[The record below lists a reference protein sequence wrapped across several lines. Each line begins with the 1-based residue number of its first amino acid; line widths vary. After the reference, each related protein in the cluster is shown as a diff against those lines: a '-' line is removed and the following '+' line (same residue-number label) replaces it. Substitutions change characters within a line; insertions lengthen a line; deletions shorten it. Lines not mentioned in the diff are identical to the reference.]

1 MQATVRPFFRTVAAA
16 PDRRRSP
23 RIRRRSRRSPRW
35 KSLVCALALVLSS
48 SAWDVPPV
56 SGLLP
61 WGPDLARADNWQ
73 ASIYDEGLP
82 THLVAVDK
90 QRQSFLFFEHKSP
103 LKLKYTFP
111 CTTGQVPGD
120 KQVINDLRTPEGI
133 YFVEYKIAGG
143 LDFKEYGGIAYTLN
157 YPNPVDKLRG
167 KTGYGIW
174 IHSKGY
180 GIYPRDTKGCVAIG
194 LKDIDTVGPSLRPGT
209 AVVLAEH
216 VDETAVPRP
225 DDGTAR
231 RLRLLMQ
238 EWSKAWAARSPKM
251 FEFYNPE
258 AYTKAMPES
267 FAAFRQN
274 KERLFK
280 ILKFIKIFNKEIH
293 VLQGPGYWVTWSEQL
308 YTASNLS
315 TEGVRRLY
323 WQPDEQGHF
332 RIVGM
337 EWTPRELGMEA
348 AFRNGTLVAQSSI
361 TLSDSELPVA
371 PRLDMPEDAGR
382 LPADGTLVAAD
393 PLIPQR
399 RPRPAP
405 AEINWGPIQNPAE
418 QEREAEARAKAEAE
432 EQARLEA
439 ARLAEQQRLEA
450 EARARAEA
458 EARAKAEAEEKARQ
472 EAARL
477 AEQQRLEAEA
487 RARAEAEAR
496 AKAEA
501 EEKARQEAARL
512 AEQQRL
518 EAEARARAEA
528 EARAKAEAEE
538 KARQE
543 AARLAEQQRLE
554 AEARARAE
562 AEARARAEAEA
573 ARVQLTPAVRQT
585 VTAEVRAWEDALAA
599 HNARELTALYDTRA
613 FNKVAGVPRGLPYGQ
628 TVRDL
633 RRRYA
638 APLTVVSRAPRLA
651 LVGDI
656 VESRSDQLLLSGRG
670 MEQGERVLYWQ
681 RGKDGRFRIVAE
693 AFTPG
698 DSGLSAHYL
707 EQISGEVSRTIE
719 AWRAAWEQGDLNAYM
734 AFYADDAVQAGR
746 RTARA
751 IRAQKERLWG
761 RVSPTLVQLS
771 GLRLA
776 LDEKGGLRA
785 DMLQSYADSAGHSDR
800 GTKTLLLAF
809 DGKRWQITREDWA
822 AESPLPVVF
831 DAGGGE

>member
-1 MQATVRPFFRTVAAA
+1 MQATVRPLSRTVAAA
-16 PDRRRSP
+16 PDRRRSA
-23 RIRRRSRRSPRW
+23 RARRRSRRSPRW

-56 SGLLP
+56 SDFLP
-61 WGPDLARADNWQ
+61 WGPGLARADNWQ

-133 YFVEYKIAGG
+133 YFVEYKISGG

-405 AEINWGPIQNPAE
+405 AEINWGPIQDSAA

-432 EQARLEA
+432 EQARQEAARMAEQQRLEAEARARAEAEARAKAEAEEKARLEA

-458 EARAKAEAEEKARQ
+458 EARAKAEAE
-472 EAARL
+472 
-477 AEQQRLEAEA
+477 
-487 RARAEAEAR
+487 
-496 AKAEA
+496 
-501 EEKARQEAARL
+501 
-512 AEQQRL
+512 
-518 EAEARARAEA
+518 
-528 EARAKAEAEE
+528 
-538 KARQE
+538 
-543 AARLAEQQRLE
+543 
-554 AEARARAE
+554 
-562 AEARARAEAEA
+562 A
-573 ARVQLTPAVRQT
+573 ARVRLTPAVRQT

-651 LVGDI
+651 LIGEI

-719 AWRAAWEQGDLNAYM
+719 AWRVAWEKGDLNAYM
-734 AFYADDAVQAGR
+734 AFYTDDAVQAGR

-809 DGKRWQITREDWA
+809 DGKRWQIAREDWA
-822 AESPLPVVF
+822 AESPLPEIF

>member
-23 RIRRRSRRSPRW
+23 RARRRSRRSPRW

-56 SGLLP
+56 SGILP
-61 WGPDLARADNWQ
+61 WGPGLARADNWQ

-405 AEINWGPIQNPAE
+405 AEINWGPVQAPAS

-477 AEQQRLEAEA
+477 AEQQRL
-487 RARAEAEAR
+487 
-496 AKAEA
+496 
-501 EEKARQEAARL
+501 
-512 AEQQRL
+512 
-518 EAEARARAEA
+518 
-528 EARAKAEAEE
+528 
-538 KARQE
+538 
-543 AARLAEQQRLE
+543 
-554 AEARARAE
+554 E

-651 LVGDI
+651 LVGEI

-822 AESPLPVVF
+822 AESPLPEVF

>member
-501 EEKARQEAARL
+501 E
-512 AEQQRL
+512 
-518 EAEARARAEA
+518 
-528 EARAKAEAEE
+528 
-538 KARQE
+538 
-543 AARLAEQQRLE
+543 
-554 AEARARAE
+554 
-562 AEARARAEAEA
+562 A

-822 AESPLPVVF
+822 AESPLPEVF

>member
-1 MQATVRPFFRTVAAA
+1 MQATVRPLSRTVAAA
-16 PDRRRSP
+16 PDRRRSA
-23 RIRRRSRRSPRW
+23 RARRRSRRSPRW

-56 SGLLP
+56 SDFLP
-61 WGPDLARADNWQ
+61 WGPGLARADNWQ

-133 YFVEYKIAGG
+133 YFVEYKISGG

-405 AEINWGPIQNPAE
+405 AEINWGPIQDSAA

-432 EQARLEA
+432 EQARLEAARLAEQQRLEAEARARAEAEARAKAEAEEKARLEA

-501 EEKARQEAARL
+501 E
-512 AEQQRL
+512 
-518 EAEARARAEA
+518 
-528 EARAKAEAEE
+528 
-538 KARQE
+538 
-543 AARLAEQQRLE
+543 
-554 AEARARAE
+554 
-562 AEARARAEAEA
+562 A
-573 ARVQLTPAVRQT
+573 ARVRLTPAVRQT

-613 FNKVAGVPRGLPYGQ
+613 FNKVADIPRGLPYGQ

-651 LVGDI
+651 LIGEI

-719 AWRAAWEQGDLNAYM
+719 AWRVAWEKGDLNAYM
-734 AFYADDAVQAGR
+734 AFYTDDAVQAGR

-809 DGKRWQITREDWA
+809 DGKRWQIAREDWA
-822 AESPLPVVF
+822 AESPLPEIF

>member
-1 MQATVRPFFRTVAAA
+1 MQATDRPLSPPVAVVG
-16 PDRRRSP
+16 
-23 RIRRRSRRSPRW
+23 RSRRCARVWRARRVRW
-35 KSLVCALALVLSS
+35 KSLVCALAFLLSS
-48 SAWDVPPV
+48 SAWEPP
-56 SGLLP
+56 LDARLP
-61 WGPDLARADNWQ
+61 WGPGRAQADNWQ

-103 LKLKYTFP
+103 LKLKYVFP
-111 CTTGQVPGD
+111 CTTGQVTGD
-120 KQVINDLRTPEGI
+120 KQVMNDLRTPEGV

-143 LDFKEYGGIAYTLN
+143 LDFREYGGIAYTLN
-157 YPNPVDKLRG
+157 YPNPVDRLRG

-209 AVVLAEH
+209 AVLLAEQ
-216 VDETAVPRP
+216 VNEKAVPRP

-238 EWSKAWAARSPKM
+238 EWSKAWADRSRKM
-251 FEFYNPE
+251 FDFYNPE
-258 AYTKAMPES
+258 AYSKAMPES

-274 KERLFK
+274 KERLFRN
-280 ILKFIKIFNKEIH
+280 LKFIKIFNKEIH

-323 WQPDEQGHF
+323 WQPDAKGHF

-337 EWTPRELGMEA
+337 EWTPRELGMEN

-361 TLSDSELPVA
+361 TLTDSELPVA

-382 LPADGTLVAAD
+382 LPAEGTLVAAD
-393 PLIPQR
+393 PLIPQH

-405 AEINWGPIQNPAE
+405 AEINWGPIQTPATLD
-418 QEREAEARAKAEAE
+418 RA
-432 EQARLEA
+432 
-439 ARLAEQQRLEA
+439 A

-458 EARAKAEAEEKARQ
+458 EAAQ
-472 EAARL
+472 
-477 AEQQRLEAEA
+477 
-487 RARAEAEAR
+487 
-496 AKAEA
+496 
-501 EEKARQEAARL
+501 
-512 AEQQRL
+512 
-518 EAEARARAEA
+518 
-528 EARAKAEAEE
+528 AEAEE

-562 AEARARAEAEA
+562 AEARARAEAEEKARQEA
-573 ARVQLTPAVRQT
+573 ARLAEQQRLEAEARARAEAEAARLRLSPEVRQA
-585 VTAEVRAWEDALAA
+585 VTAAVRAWEDALAA
-599 HNARELTALYDTRA
+599 QNVQNLTALYDMRA
-613 FNKVAGVPRGLPYGQ
+613 FNKVAGIPRGLPYGQ
-628 TVRDL
+628 TLRDL

-638 APLTVVSRAPRLA
+638 VPLTLVSRAPRLA
-651 LVGDI
+651 LVGDT
-656 VESRSDQLLLSGRG
+656 VESRTDQLLLGGRG
-670 MEQGERVLYWQ
+670 MEQGERVLYWR
-681 RGKDGRFRIVAE
+681 RGKDGRFRVVAE

-698 DSGLSAHYL
+698 DKGLSAHYL
-707 EQISGEVSRTIE
+707 EQVSGDVSRMIE
-719 AWRAAWEQGDLNAYM
+719 SWRVAWEQGDLNAYM
-734 AFYADDAVQAGR
+734 QFYTDDAVQAGR

-751 IRAQKERLWG
+751 IRAQKERLWA
-761 RVSPTLVQLS
+761 RVSPVLVQLS

-776 LDEKGGLRA
+776 LDGKGGLWA
-785 DMLQSYADSAGHSDR
+785 DMLQSYADSAGRGDR
-800 GTKTLLLAF
+800 GAKTLLLRF
-809 DGKRWQITREDWA
+809 NGGRWQIAREDWA
-822 AESPLPVVF
+822 AEPPLREVF
-831 DAGGGE
+831 DEGSGE

>member
-16 PDRRRSP
+16 PDRRRSA
-23 RIRRRSRRSPRW
+23 RARRRSRRSPRW

-56 SGLLP
+56 SGILP
-61 WGPDLARADNWQ
+61 WGPGLARADNWQ

-432 EQARLEA
+432 E
-439 ARLAEQQRLEA
+439 
-450 EARARAEA
+450 
-458 EARAKAEAEEKARQ
+458 KARQ

-562 AEARARAEAEA
+562 AEARAKAEAEA

-822 AESPLPVVF
+822 AESPLPEVF

>member
-61 WGPDLARADNWQ
+61 WGPGLARADNWQ

-501 EEKARQEAARL
+501 E
-512 AEQQRL
+512 
-518 EAEARARAEA
+518 
-528 EARAKAEAEE
+528 
-538 KARQE
+538 
-543 AARLAEQQRLE
+543 
-554 AEARARAE
+554 
-562 AEARARAEAEA
+562 A

-822 AESPLPVVF
+822 AESPLPEVF

>member
-1 MQATVRPFFRTVAAA
+1 MQATVRPLSRTVAAA
-16 PDRRRSP
+16 PDRRRSA
-23 RIRRRSRRSPRW
+23 RARRRSRRSPRW

-56 SGLLP
+56 SDFLP
-61 WGPDLARADNWQ
+61 WGPGLARADNWQ

-133 YFVEYKIAGG
+133 YFVEYKISGG

-405 AEINWGPIQNPAE
+405 AEINWGPIQDSAA

-432 EQARLEA
+432 EQARLEAARLAEQQRLEAEARARAEAEARAKAEAEEKARLEA

-501 EEKARQEAARL
+501 E
-512 AEQQRL
+512 
-518 EAEARARAEA
+518 
-528 EARAKAEAEE
+528 
-538 KARQE
+538 
-543 AARLAEQQRLE
+543 
-554 AEARARAE
+554 
-562 AEARARAEAEA
+562 A
-573 ARVQLTPAVRQT
+573 ARVRLTPAVRQT

-651 LVGDI
+651 LIGEI

-719 AWRAAWEQGDLNAYM
+719 AWRVAWEKGDLNAYM
-734 AFYADDAVQAGR
+734 AFYTDDAVQAGR

-809 DGKRWQITREDWA
+809 DGKRWQIAREDWA
-822 AESPLPVVF
+822 AESPLPEIF

>member
-16 PDRRRSP
+16 PDRRRSA
-23 RIRRRSRRSPRW
+23 RARRRSRRSPRW

-56 SGLLP
+56 SGILP
-61 WGPDLARADNWQ
+61 WGPGLARADNWQ

-418 QEREAEARAKAEAE
+418 QEREAE

-528 EARAKAEAEE
+528 EARAK
-538 KARQE
+538 
-543 AARLAEQQRLE
+543 
-554 AEARARAE
+554 
-562 AEARARAEAEA
+562 AEAEA

-822 AESPLPVVF
+822 AESPLPEVF

>member
-16 PDRRRSP
+16 PDRRRSA
-23 RIRRRSRRSPRW
+23 RARRRSRRSPRW

-56 SGLLP
+56 SGILP
-61 WGPDLARADNWQ
+61 WGPGLARADNWQ

-496 AKAEA
+496 A
-501 EEKARQEAARL
+501 
-512 AEQQRL
+512 
-518 EAEARARAEA
+518 
-528 EARAKAEAEE
+528 
-538 KARQE
+538 
-543 AARLAEQQRLE
+543 
-554 AEARARAE
+554 
-562 AEARARAEAEA
+562 RAEAEA

-822 AESPLPVVF
+822 AESPLPEVF

>member
-16 PDRRRSP
+16 PDRRRSA
-23 RIRRRSRRSPRW
+23 RARRRSRRSPRW

-56 SGLLP
+56 SGILP
-61 WGPDLARADNWQ
+61 WGPGLARADNWQ

-382 LPADGTLVAAD
+382 LPADSTLVAAD

-405 AEINWGPIQNPAE
+405 AEINWGPIQTPAE

-501 EEKARQEAARL
+501 E
-512 AEQQRL
+512 
-518 EAEARARAEA
+518 
-528 EARAKAEAEE
+528 
-538 KARQE
+538 
-543 AARLAEQQRLE
+543 
-554 AEARARAE
+554 
-562 AEARARAEAEA
+562 A

-651 LVGDI
+651 LVGEI

-822 AESPLPVVF
+822 AESPLPEVF

>member
-16 PDRRRSP
+16 PDRRRSA
-23 RIRRRSRRSPRW
+23 RARRRSRGSPRW

-56 SGLLP
+56 SGILP
-61 WGPDLARADNWQ
+61 WGPGLARADNWQ

-418 QEREAEARAKAEAE
+418 QEREAE

-496 AKAEA
+496 AK
-501 EEKARQEAARL
+501 
-512 AEQQRL
+512 
-518 EAEARARAEA
+518 
-528 EARAKAEAEE
+528 
-538 KARQE
+538 
-543 AARLAEQQRLE
+543 
-554 AEARARAE
+554 
-562 AEARARAEAEA
+562 AEAEA

-822 AESPLPVVF
+822 AESPLPEVF

>member
-16 PDRRRSP
+16 PDRRRSA
-23 RIRRRSRRSPRW
+23 RARRRSRRSPRW

-56 SGLLP
+56 SGILP
-61 WGPDLARADNWQ
+61 WGPGLARADNWQ

-501 EEKARQEAARL
+501 EERARQEAARL

-528 EARAKAEAEE
+528 EARAK
-538 KARQE
+538 
-543 AARLAEQQRLE
+543 
-554 AEARARAE
+554 
-562 AEARARAEAEA
+562 AEAEA

-822 AESPLPVVF
+822 AESPLPEVF

>member
-16 PDRRRSP
+16 PDRRRSA
-23 RIRRRSRRSPRW
+23 RARRRSRRSPRW

-56 SGLLP
+56 SGILP
-61 WGPDLARADNWQ
+61 WGPGLARADNWQ

-501 EEKARQEAARL
+501 E
-512 AEQQRL
+512 
-518 EAEARARAEA
+518 
-528 EARAKAEAEE
+528 
-538 KARQE
+538 
-543 AARLAEQQRLE
+543 
-554 AEARARAE
+554 
-562 AEARARAEAEA
+562 A

-822 AESPLPVVF
+822 AESPLPEVF

>member
-458 EARAKAEAEEKARQ
+458 EARAKAEAEERARQ

-501 EEKARQEAARL
+501 EERARQEAARL

-528 EARAKAEAEE
+528 EARAK
-538 KARQE
+538 
-543 AARLAEQQRLE
+543 
-554 AEARARAE
+554 
-562 AEARARAEAEA
+562 AEAEA

-651 LVGDI
+651 LVGEI

-822 AESPLPVVF
+822 AESPLPEVF

>member
-1 MQATVRPFFRTVAAA
+1 MQATVRPLSRTVAAA
-16 PDRRRSP
+16 PDRRRSA
-23 RIRRRSRRSPRW
+23 RARRRSRRSPRW

-56 SGLLP
+56 SDFLP
-61 WGPDLARADNWQ
+61 WGPGLARADNWQ

-120 KQVINDLRTPEGI
+120 KQVVNDLRTPEGI
-133 YFVEYKIAGG
+133 YFVEYKISGG

-216 VDETAVPRP
+216 VDETAVPQP

-405 AEINWGPIQNPAE
+405 AEINWGPIQDSAA

-432 EQARLEA
+432 EQARLEAARLAEQQRLEAEARARAEAEARAKAEAEEKARLEA

-487 RARAEAEAR
+487 RARAEAEA
-496 AKAEA
+496 
-501 EEKARQEAARL
+501 
-512 AEQQRL
+512 
-518 EAEARARAEA
+518 
-528 EARAKAEAEE
+528 
-538 KARQE
+538 
-543 AARLAEQQRLE
+543 
-554 AEARARAE
+554 
-562 AEARARAEAEA
+562 
-573 ARVQLTPAVRQT
+573 ARVRLTPAVRQT

-651 LVGDI
+651 LIGEI

-693 AFTPG
+693 AFTSG

-719 AWRAAWEQGDLNAYM
+719 AWRVAWEKGDLNAYM
-734 AFYADDAVQAGR
+734 AFYTDDAVQAGR

-809 DGKRWQITREDWA
+809 DGKRWQIAREDWA
-822 AESPLPVVF
+822 AESPLPEIF

>member
-1 MQATVRPFFRTVAAA
+1 M
-16 PDRRRSP
+16 
-23 RIRRRSRRSPRW
+23 
-35 KSLVCALALVLSS
+35 
-48 SAWDVPPV
+48 
-56 SGLLP
+56 
-61 WGPDLARADNWQ
+61 
-73 ASIYDEGLP
+73 
-82 THLVAVDK
+82 
-90 QRQSFLFFEHKSP
+90 
-103 LKLKYTFP
+103 
-111 CTTGQVPGD
+111 
-120 KQVINDLRTPEGI
+120 
-133 YFVEYKIAGG
+133 
-143 LDFKEYGGIAYTLN
+143 
-157 YPNPVDKLRG
+157 
-167 KTGYGIW
+167 
-174 IHSKGY
+174 
-180 GIYPRDTKGCVAIG
+180 
-194 LKDIDTVGPSLRPGT
+194 
-209 AVVLAEH
+209 
-216 VDETAVPRP
+216 
-225 DDGTAR
+225 
-231 RLRLLMQ
+231 
-238 EWSKAWAARSPKM
+238 
-251 FEFYNPE
+251 
-258 AYTKAMPES
+258 
-267 FAAFRQN
+267 
-274 KERLFK
+274 
-280 ILKFIKIFNKEIH
+280 
-293 VLQGPGYWVTWSEQL
+293 LQGPGYWVTWSEQL

-458 EARAKAEAEEKARQ
+458 EARAKAEAEERARQ

-562 AEARARAEAEA
+562 AEARAKAEAEA

-822 AESPLPVVF
+822 AESPLPEVF

>member
-23 RIRRRSRRSPRW
+23 RTRRRSRRSPRW

-61 WGPDLARADNWQ
+61 WGPGLARADNWQ

-501 EEKARQEAARL
+501 E
-512 AEQQRL
+512 
-518 EAEARARAEA
+518 
-528 EARAKAEAEE
+528 
-538 KARQE
+538 
-543 AARLAEQQRLE
+543 
-554 AEARARAE
+554 
-562 AEARARAEAEA
+562 A

-822 AESPLPVVF
+822 AESPLPEVF

>member
-1 MQATVRPFFRTVAAA
+1 MQATDRPLSPPVAVAG
-16 PDRRRSP
+16 
-23 RIRRRSRRSPRW
+23 RSRHCAPVLRARRARW
-35 KSLVCALALVLSS
+35 KSLVCALAFLLSS
-48 SAWDVPPV
+48 SAWEPP
-56 SGLLP
+56 LDARLP
-61 WGPDLARADNWQ
+61 WGPGRARADNWQ

-103 LKLKYTFP
+103 LKLKYVFP
-111 CTTGQVPGD
+111 CTTGQVTGD
-120 KQVINDLRTPEGI
+120 KQVMNDLRTPEGV

-143 LDFKEYGGIAYTLN
+143 LDFREYGGIAYTLN

-209 AVVLAEH
+209 AVLLAEQ
-216 VDETAVPRP
+216 VNEKAVPRP

-238 EWSKAWAARSPKM
+238 EWSKAWADRSRKM
-251 FEFYNPE
+251 FDFYNPE
-258 AYTKAMPES
+258 AYSKAMPES

-274 KERLFK
+274 KERLFRN
-280 ILKFIKIFNKEIH
+280 LKFIKIFNKEIH

-323 WQPDEQGHF
+323 WQPDAKGHF

-337 EWTPRELGMEA
+337 EWTPRELGMEN

-361 TLSDSELPVA
+361 TLTDSELPVA

-382 LPADGTLVAAD
+382 LPAEGTLVAAD
-393 PLIPQR
+393 PLIPQH

-405 AEINWGPIQNPAE
+405 AEINWGPIQTPAT
-418 QEREAEARAKAEAE
+418 QDRA
-432 EQARLEA
+432 
-439 ARLAEQQRLEA
+439 A

-458 EARAKAEAEEKARQ
+458 EAAQ
-472 EAARL
+472 
-477 AEQQRLEAEA
+477 
-487 RARAEAEAR
+487 
-496 AKAEA
+496 
-501 EEKARQEAARL
+501 
-512 AEQQRL
+512 
-518 EAEARARAEA
+518 
-528 EARAKAEAEE
+528 AEAEE

-562 AEARARAEAEA
+562 AEARARAEAEEKARQEA
-573 ARVQLTPAVRQT
+573 ARLAEQQRLEAEARARAEAEAARLRLSPEVRQA
-585 VTAEVRAWEDALAA
+585 VTAAVRAWEDALAA
-599 HNARELTALYDTRA
+599 QNVQNLTALYDMRA
-613 FNKVAGVPRGLPYGQ
+613 FNKVAGIPRGLSYGQ
-628 TVRDL
+628 TLRDL

-638 APLTVVSRAPRLA
+638 VPLTLVSRAPRLA
-651 LVGDI
+651 LVGDT
-656 VESRSDQLLLSGRG
+656 VESRSDQLLLGGRG
-670 MEQGERVLYWQ
+670 MEQGERILYWR
-681 RGKDGRFRIVAE
+681 RGKDGRFRVVAE

-698 DSGLSAHYL
+698 DKGLSAHYL
-707 EQISGEVSRTIE
+707 EQVSGDVSRMIE
-719 AWRAAWEQGDLNAYM
+719 SWRVAWEQGDLNAYM
-734 AFYADDAVQAGR
+734 QFYTDDAVQAGR

-751 IRAQKERLWG
+751 IRAQKERLWA
-761 RVSPTLVQLS
+761 RVSPVLVQLS

-776 LDEKGGLRA
+776 LDGKGGLWA
-785 DMLQSYADSAGHSDR
+785 DMLQSYADSAGRGDR
-800 GTKTLLLAF
+800 GAKTLLLRF
-809 DGKRWQITREDWA
+809 NGGRWQIAREDWA
-822 AESPLPVVF
+822 AEPPLREVF
-831 DAGGGE
+831 DEGSGE

>member
-1 MQATVRPFFRTVAAA
+1 MQATDRPIFQIAASGSGLRRSVRA
-16 PDRRRSP
+16 RRRGS
-23 RIRRRSRRSPRW
+23 RSSRW
-35 KSLVCALALVLSS
+35 KSLACALAVVLSA
-48 SAWDVPPV
+48 SAWEAP
-56 SGLLP
+56 LP
-61 WGPDLARADNWQ
+61 DGRVVWGPRCAWADNWK

-82 THLVAVDK
+82 AHLVAVDK
-90 QRQSFLFFEHKSP
+90 GRQSFLFFEHKSP

-143 LDFKEYGGIAYTLN
+143 LDFREYGGIAYTLN
-157 YPNPVDKLRG
+157 YPNPVDRLRG

-180 GIYPRDTKGCVAIG
+180 GIFPRDTKGCVAIG

-216 VDETAVPRP
+216 VDESAVPSP

-231 RLRLLMQ
+231 SLRLLMQ
-238 EWSKAWAARSPKM
+238 EWSKAWAARSPRM

-258 AYTKAMPES
+258 AYSRAMPES

-323 WQPDEQGHF
+323 WQPDERGHF

-361 TLSDSELPVA
+361 TFSDSEMPVA

-382 LPADGTLVAAD
+382 LSSEGTLVAAD
-393 PLIPQR
+393 PLIPQW

-405 AEINWGPIQNPAE
+405 AEINWGPIRTPEGSE
-418 QEREAEARAKAEAE
+418 QD
-432 EQARLEA
+432 
-439 ARLAEQQRLEA
+439 A

-458 EARAKAEAEEKARQ
+458 EEQARQ

-487 RARAEAEAR
+487 RARAEAEA
-496 AKAEA
+496 
-501 EEKARQEAARL
+501 
-512 AEQQRL
+512 
-518 EAEARARAEA
+518 
-528 EARAKAEAEE
+528 
-538 KARQE
+538 
-543 AARLAEQQRLE
+543 
-554 AEARARAE
+554 
-562 AEARARAEAEA
+562 
-573 ARVQLTPAVRQT
+573 ARVRLTPEVRQT
-585 VTAEVRAWEDALAA
+585 VAAEVRAWEDALAA
-599 HNARELTALYDTRA
+599 HNARELTTLYDARA
-613 FNKVAGVPRGLPYGQ
+613 FNKAPGVPRGLPYGQ
-628 TVRDL
+628 TL
-633 RRRYA
+633 RELKRRHA
-638 APLTVVSRAPRLA
+638 APLTVVSRAPRLS
-651 LVGDI
+651 LVGEI
-656 VESRSDQLLLSGRG
+656 VESRSDQLLLSERG
-670 MEQGERVLYWQ
+670 MEQGERILYWQ

-693 AFTPG
+693 NFEAG
-698 DSGLSAHYL
+698 DRGLSAYYL
-707 EQISGEVSRTIE
+707 ERVSGEVSRVIE
-719 AWRAAWEQGDLNAYM
+719 AWRAAWERGDLDAYM
-734 AFYADDAVQAGR
+734 RFYADDAVQAGR

-776 LDEKGGLRA
+776 LDDKGGLRA

-800 GTKTLLLAF
+800 GTKTLLLSF
-809 DGKRWQITREDWA
+809 NGKQWQITREDWVVEA
-822 AESPLPVVF
+822 PLPAMF
-831 DAGGGE
+831 DAEGEE

>member
-1 MQATVRPFFRTVAAA
+1 MDAR
-16 PDRRRSP
+16 
-23 RIRRRSRRSPRW
+23 
-35 KSLVCALALVLSS
+35 
-48 SAWDVPPV
+48 
-56 SGLLP
+56 LP
-61 WGPDLARADNWQ
+61 WGPGRAQADNWQ

-103 LKLKYTFP
+103 LKLKYVFP
-111 CTTGQVPGD
+111 CTTGQVTGD
-120 KQVINDLRTPEGI
+120 KQVMNDLRTPEGV

-143 LDFKEYGGIAYTLN
+143 LDFREYGGIAYTLN

-209 AVVLAEH
+209 AVLLAEQ
-216 VDETAVPRP
+216 VNEKAVPRP

-238 EWSKAWAARSPKM
+238 EWSKAWADRSRKM
-251 FEFYNPE
+251 FDFYNPE
-258 AYTKAMPES
+258 AYSKAMPES

-274 KERLFK
+274 KERLFRN
-280 ILKFIKIFNKEIH
+280 LKFIKIFNKEIH

-323 WQPDEQGHF
+323 WQPDAKGHF

-337 EWTPRELGMEA
+337 EWTPRELGMEN

-361 TLSDSELPVA
+361 TLTDSELPVA

-382 LPADGTLVAAD
+382 LPAEGTLVAAD
-393 PLIPQR
+393 PLIPQH

-405 AEINWGPIQNPAE
+405 AEINWGPIQTPAT
-418 QEREAEARAKAEAE
+418 QDRA
-432 EQARLEA
+432 
-439 ARLAEQQRLEA
+439 A

-458 EARAKAEAEEKARQ
+458 EAAQAEAEEKARQ

-487 RARAEAEAR
+487 RARAEAEA
-496 AKAEA
+496 
-501 EEKARQEAARL
+501 ARL
-512 AEQQRL
+512 RL
-518 EAEARARAEA
+518 SPE
-528 EARAKAEAEE
+528 
-538 KARQE
+538 
-543 AARLAEQQRLE
+543 
-554 AEARARAE
+554 
-562 AEARARAEAEA
+562 
-573 ARVQLTPAVRQT
+573 VRQA
-585 VTAEVRAWEDALAA
+585 VTAAVRAWEDALAA
-599 HNARELTALYDTRA
+599 QNVQNLTALYDMRA
-613 FNKVAGVPRGLPYGQ
+613 FNKVAGIPRGLPYGQ
-628 TVRDL
+628 TLRDL

-638 APLTVVSRAPRLA
+638 VPLTLVSRAPRLA
-651 LVGDI
+651 LAGDT
-656 VESRSDQLLLSGRG
+656 VESRSDQLLLGGRG
-670 MEQGERVLYWQ
+670 MEQGERVLYWR
-681 RGKDGRFRIVAE
+681 RGKDGRFRVVAE

-698 DSGLSAHYL
+698 DKGLSAHYL
-707 EQISGEVSRTIE
+707 EQVSGDVSRMIE
-719 AWRAAWEQGDLNAYM
+719 SWRVAWEQGDLNTYM
-734 AFYADDAVQAGR
+734 QFYTDDAVQAGR

-751 IRAQKERLWG
+751 IRAQKERLWA
-761 RVSPTLVQLS
+761 RVSPVLVQLS

-776 LDEKGGLRA
+776 LDGKGGLWA
-785 DMLQSYADSAGHSDR
+785 DMLQSYADSAGRGDR
-800 GTKTLLLAF
+800 GAKTLLLRF
-809 DGKRWQITREDWA
+809 NGGRWQIAREDWA
-822 AESPLPVVF
+822 AEPPLREVF
-831 DAGGGE
+831 DEGSGE

>member
-23 RIRRRSRRSPRW
+23 RARRRSRRSPRW

-61 WGPDLARADNWQ
+61 WGPGLARADNWQ

-528 EARAKAEAEE
+528 EARAKAEAE
-538 KARQE
+538 
-543 AARLAEQQRLE
+543 
-554 AEARARAE
+554 
-562 AEARARAEAEA
+562 A

-822 AESPLPVVF
+822 AESPLPEVF

>member
-23 RIRRRSRRSPRW
+23 RARRRSRRSPRW

-56 SGLLP
+56 SGILP
-61 WGPDLARADNWQ
+61 WGPGLARADNWQ

-405 AEINWGPIQNPAE
+405 AEINWGPVQDPAA

-458 EARAKAEAEEKARQ
+458 EARAK
-472 EAARL
+472 
-477 AEQQRLEAEA
+477 
-487 RARAEAEAR
+487 
-496 AKAEA
+496 
-501 EEKARQEAARL
+501 
-512 AEQQRL
+512 
-518 EAEARARAEA
+518 
-528 EARAKAEAEE
+528 
-538 KARQE
+538 
-543 AARLAEQQRLE
+543 
-554 AEARARAE
+554 
-562 AEARARAEAEA
+562 AEAEA

-651 LVGDI
+651 LVGEI

-734 AFYADDAVQAGR
+734 AFYADNAVQAGR

-822 AESPLPVVF
+822 AESPLPEVF

>member
-16 PDRRRSP
+16 PDRRRSA
-23 RIRRRSRRSPRW
+23 RARLRSRRSPRW
-35 KSLVCALALVLSS
+35 KSLVCALAFVLSS
-48 SAWDVPPV
+48 SVGDVPPV
-56 SGLLP
+56 SGVLP
-61 WGPDLARADNWQ
+61 WGPGLARADNWQ

-82 THLVAVDK
+82 RHLVAVDK

-120 KQVINDLRTPEGI
+120 KQVINDLRTPEGV

-216 VDETAVPRP
+216 VDETTVPRP

-238 EWSKAWAARSPKM
+238 EWSRAWAARSSKM

-361 TLSDSELPVA
+361 SLSDSELPVA

-405 AEINWGPIQNPAE
+405 AEINWGPIQEPAA

-432 EQARLEA
+432 EKARL
-439 ARLAEQQRLEA
+439 
-450 EARARAEA
+450 
-458 EARAKAEAEEKARQ
+458 
-472 EAARL
+472 
-477 AEQQRLEAEA
+477 
-487 RARAEAEAR
+487 
-496 AKAEA
+496 
-501 EEKARQEAARL
+501 
-512 AEQQRL
+512 
-518 EAEARARAEA
+518 
-528 EARAKAEAEE
+528 
-538 KARQE
+538 E

-573 ARVQLTPAVRQT
+573 ARAQLTPAVRQN
-585 VTAEVRAWEDALAA
+585 VTAAVRAWEDALAA
-599 HNARELTALYDTRA
+599 HNTRDLTALYDTRA
-613 FNKVAGVPRGLPYGQ
+613 FNKVPGVPRGLPYGQ

-638 APLTVVSRAPRLA
+638 APLTVVSRAPRLTLA
-651 LVGDI
+651 GDI

-681 RGKDGRFRIVAE
+681 RDKDGRFRIVAE
-693 AFTPG
+693 VFTPG

-707 EQISGEVSRTIE
+707 ERISGDVSRMIE
-719 AWRAAWEQGDLNAYM
+719 AWRAAWEQGDLDAYM
-734 AFYADDAVQAGR
+734 AFYSDNAVQAGR

-809 DGKRWQITREDWA
+809 DGKRWQIVREDWA
-822 AESPLPVVF
+822 AESPLPEIF
-831 DAGGGE
+831 DVGSGE

>member
-1 MQATVRPFFRTVAAA
+1 MQATVRPLSRTVAAA
-16 PDRRRSP
+16 PDRRRSA
-23 RIRRRSRRSPRW
+23 RARRRSRRSPRW

-56 SGLLP
+56 SDFLP
-61 WGPDLARADNWQ
+61 WGPGLARADNWQ

-133 YFVEYKIAGG
+133 YFVEYKISGG

-280 ILKFIKIFNKEIH
+280 FLKFIKIFNKEIH

-405 AEINWGPIQNPAE
+405 AEINWGPIQDSAA

-432 EQARLEA
+432 EKARLEA

-458 EARAKAEAEEKARQ
+458 EARAKAEAE
-472 EAARL
+472 
-477 AEQQRLEAEA
+477 
-487 RARAEAEAR
+487 
-496 AKAEA
+496 
-501 EEKARQEAARL
+501 
-512 AEQQRL
+512 
-518 EAEARARAEA
+518 
-528 EARAKAEAEE
+528 
-538 KARQE
+538 
-543 AARLAEQQRLE
+543 
-554 AEARARAE
+554 
-562 AEARARAEAEA
+562 A
-573 ARVQLTPAVRQT
+573 ARVRLTPAVRQT

-651 LVGDI
+651 LIGEI

-693 AFTPG
+693 AFTSG

-719 AWRAAWEQGDLNAYM
+719 AWRVAWEKGDLNAYM
-734 AFYADDAVQAGR
+734 AFYTDDAVQAGR

-809 DGKRWQITREDWA
+809 DGKRWQIAREDWA
-822 AESPLPVVF
+822 AESPLPEIF

>member
-16 PDRRRSP
+16 PDRRRSA
-23 RIRRRSRRSPRW
+23 RARRRSRGSPRW

-56 SGLLP
+56 SGILP
-61 WGPDLARADNWQ
+61 WGPGLARADNWQ

-450 EARARAEA
+450 EARARA
-458 EARAKAEAEEKARQ
+458 
-472 EAARL
+472 
-477 AEQQRLEAEA
+477 
-487 RARAEAEAR
+487 
-496 AKAEA
+496 
-501 EEKARQEAARL
+501 
-512 AEQQRL
+512 
-518 EAEARARAEA
+518 
-528 EARAKAEAEE
+528 
-538 KARQE
+538 
-543 AARLAEQQRLE
+543 
-554 AEARARAE
+554 
-562 AEARARAEAEA
+562 
-573 ARVQLTPAVRQT
+573 
-585 VTAEVRAWEDALAA
+585 D
-599 HNARELTALYDTRA
+599 
-613 FNKVAGVPRGLPYGQ
+613 RGGWWLHFD
-628 TVRDL
+628 R
-633 RRRYA
+633 
-638 APLTVVSRAPRLA
+638 
-651 LVGDI
+651 
-656 VESRSDQLLLSGRG
+656 
-670 MEQGERVLYWQ
+670 
-681 RGKDGRFRIVAE
+681 
-693 AFTPG
+693 
-698 DSGLSAHYL
+698 LSAFS
-707 EQISGEVSRTIE
+707 E
-719 AWRAAWEQGDLNAYM
+719 
-734 AFYADDAVQAGR
+734 YADDRCNDISGFGAC
-746 RTARA
+746 
-751 IRAQKERLWG
+751 
-761 RVSPTLVQLS
+761 SDLV
-771 GLRLA
+771 
-776 LDEKGGLRA
+776 
-785 DMLQSYADSAGHSDR
+785 
-800 GTKTLLLAF
+800 
-809 DGKRWQITREDWA
+809 
-822 AESPLPVVF
+822 
-831 DAGGGE
+831 

>member
-1 MQATVRPFFRTVAAA
+1 MQATDRPLSPPVAVAG
-16 PDRRRSP
+16 
-23 RIRRRSRRSPRW
+23 RSRRCARVWRARRVRW
-35 KSLVCALALVLSS
+35 KSLVCALAFLLSS
-48 SAWDVPPV
+48 SAWEPP
-56 SGLLP
+56 LDARLP
-61 WGPDLARADNWQ
+61 WGPGRAQADNWQ

-103 LKLKYTFP
+103 LKLKYVFP
-111 CTTGQVPGD
+111 CTTGQVTGD
-120 KQVINDLRTPEGI
+120 KQVMNDLRTPEGV

-143 LDFKEYGGIAYTLN
+143 LDFREYGGIAYTLN

-209 AVVLAEH
+209 AVLLAEQ
-216 VDETAVPRP
+216 VNEKAVPRP

-238 EWSKAWAARSPKM
+238 EWSKAWADRSRKM
-251 FEFYNPE
+251 FDFYNPE
-258 AYTKAMPES
+258 AYSKAMPES

-274 KERLFK
+274 KERLFRN
-280 ILKFIKIFNKEIH
+280 LKFIKIFNKEIH

-323 WQPDEQGHF
+323 WQPDAKGHF

-337 EWTPRELGMEA
+337 EWTPRELGMEN

-361 TLSDSELPVA
+361 TLTDSELPVA

-382 LPADGTLVAAD
+382 LPAEGTLVAAD
-393 PLIPQR
+393 PLIPQH

-405 AEINWGPIQNPAE
+405 AEINWGPIQTPAT
-418 QEREAEARAKAEAE
+418 QDRAAEARARAEAEAAQAEAE
-432 EQARLEA
+432 EKARQEA

-450 EARARAEA
+450 EARAR
-458 EARAKAEAEEKARQ
+458 AEAEEKARQ

-487 RARAEAEAR
+487 RARAEAEA
-496 AKAEA
+496 
-501 EEKARQEAARL
+501 ARL
-512 AEQQRL
+512 RL
-518 EAEARARAEA
+518 SPE
-528 EARAKAEAEE
+528 
-538 KARQE
+538 
-543 AARLAEQQRLE
+543 
-554 AEARARAE
+554 
-562 AEARARAEAEA
+562 
-573 ARVQLTPAVRQT
+573 VRQA
-585 VTAEVRAWEDALAA
+585 VTAAVRAWEDALAA
-599 HNARELTALYDTRA
+599 QNVQNLTALYDMRA
-613 FNKVAGVPRGLPYGQ
+613 FNKVAGIPRGLPYGQ
-628 TVRDL
+628 TLRDL

-638 APLTVVSRAPRLA
+638 VPLTLVSRAPRLA
-651 LVGDI
+651 LVGDT
-656 VESRSDQLLLSGRG
+656 VESRTDQLLLGGRG
-670 MEQGERVLYWQ
+670 MEQGERVLYWR
-681 RGKDGRFRIVAE
+681 RGKDGRFRVVAE

-698 DSGLSAHYL
+698 DKGLSAHYL
-707 EQISGEVSRTIE
+707 EQVSGDVSRMIE
-719 AWRAAWEQGDLNAYM
+719 SWRVAWEQGDLNAYM
-734 AFYADDAVQAGR
+734 QFYTDDAVQAGR

-751 IRAQKERLWG
+751 IRAQKERLWA
-761 RVSPTLVQLS
+761 RVSPVLVQLS

-776 LDEKGGLRA
+776 LDGKGGLWA
-785 DMLQSYADSAGHSDR
+785 DMLQSYADSAGRGDR
-800 GTKTLLLAF
+800 GAKTLLLRF
-809 DGKRWQITREDWA
+809 NGGRWQIAREDWA
-822 AESPLPVVF
+822 AEPPLREVF
-831 DAGGGE
+831 DEGSGE

>member
-382 LPADGTLVAAD
+382 LPADDTLVAAD

-418 QEREAEARAKAEAE
+418 QEREAEEQARLEAARLAEQQHLEAEARARAEAEARAKSEAEEKARQEAARLAEQQRLEAEARARAEAAGRAKAEAE
-432 EQARLEA
+432 ERARLEA

-458 EARAKAEAEEKARQ
+458 EARAK
-472 EAARL
+472 
-477 AEQQRLEAEA
+477 
-487 RARAEAEAR
+487 
-496 AKAEA
+496 
-501 EEKARQEAARL
+501 
-512 AEQQRL
+512 
-518 EAEARARAEA
+518 
-528 EARAKAEAEE
+528 
-538 KARQE
+538 
-543 AARLAEQQRLE
+543 
-554 AEARARAE
+554 
-562 AEARARAEAEA
+562 AEAEA

-822 AESPLPVVF
+822 AESPLPEVF

>member
-23 RIRRRSRRSPRW
+23 RARRRSRRSPRW

-56 SGLLP
+56 SGILP
-61 WGPDLARADNWQ
+61 WGPGLARADNWQ

-496 AKAEA
+496 A
-501 EEKARQEAARL
+501 
-512 AEQQRL
+512 
-518 EAEARARAEA
+518 
-528 EARAKAEAEE
+528 
-538 KARQE
+538 
-543 AARLAEQQRLE
+543 
-554 AEARARAE
+554 
-562 AEARARAEAEA
+562 RAEAEA

-822 AESPLPVVF
+822 AESPLPEVF

>member
-61 WGPDLARADNWQ
+61 WGPGLARADNWQ

-432 EQARLEA
+432 ER
-439 ARLAEQQRLEA
+439 
-450 EARARAEA
+450 
-458 EARAKAEAEEKARQ
+458 ARQ

-501 EEKARQEAARL
+501 EER
-512 AEQQRL
+512 
-518 EAEARARAEA
+518 
-528 EARAKAEAEE
+528 
-538 KARQE
+538 ARQE

-651 LVGDI
+651 LVGEI

-822 AESPLPVVF
+822 AESPLPEVF

>member
-16 PDRRRSP
+16 PDRRRSA
-23 RIRRRSRRSPRW
+23 RARRRSRRSPRW

-405 AEINWGPIQNPAE
+405 AE
-418 QEREAEARAKAEAE
+418 RCAK
-432 EQARLEA
+432 
-439 ARLAEQQRLEA
+439 
-450 EARARAEA
+450 
-458 EARAKAEAEEKARQ
+458 
-472 EAARL
+472 
-477 AEQQRLEAEA
+477 
-487 RARAEAEAR
+487 
-496 AKAEA
+496 
-501 EEKARQEAARL
+501 
-512 AEQQRL
+512 
-518 EAEARARAEA
+518 
-528 EARAKAEAEE
+528 
-538 KARQE
+538 
-543 AARLAEQQRLE
+543 
-554 AEARARAE
+554 
-562 AEARARAEAEA
+562 
-573 ARVQLTPAVRQT
+573 
-585 VTAEVRAWEDALAA
+585 
-599 HNARELTALYDTRA
+599 
-613 FNKVAGVPRGLPYGQ
+613 
-628 TVRDL
+628 
-633 RRRYA
+633 
-638 APLTVVSRAPRLA
+638 
-651 LVGDI
+651 
-656 VESRSDQLLLSGRG
+656 
-670 MEQGERVLYWQ
+670 
-681 RGKDGRFRIVAE
+681 
-693 AFTPG
+693 
-698 DSGLSAHYL
+698 
-707 EQISGEVSRTIE
+707 
-719 AWRAAWEQGDLNAYM
+719 
-734 AFYADDAVQAGR
+734 
-746 RTARA
+746 
-751 IRAQKERLWG
+751 
-761 RVSPTLVQLS
+761 
-771 GLRLA
+771 
-776 LDEKGGLRA
+776 
-785 DMLQSYADSAGHSDR
+785 
-800 GTKTLLLAF
+800 
-809 DGKRWQITREDWA
+809 KRKPSQ
-822 AESPLPVVF
+822 
-831 DAGGGE
+831 

>member
-23 RIRRRSRRSPRW
+23 RARRRSRRSPRW

-56 SGLLP
+56 SGVLP
-61 WGPDLARADNWQ
+61 WGPGLARADNWQ

-194 LKDIDTVGPSLRPGT
+194 LKDIDTVGPSQRPGT

-216 VDETAVPRP
+216 VDETTVPRP

-382 LPADGTLVAAD
+382 LPANGTLVAAD

-405 AEINWGPIQNPAE
+405 AEINWGPIQDPAA

-432 EQARLEA
+432 EQ
-439 ARLAEQQRLEA
+439 
-450 EARARAEA
+450 
-458 EARAKAEAEEKARQ
+458 
-472 EAARL
+472 
-477 AEQQRLEAEA
+477 
-487 RARAEAEAR
+487 
-496 AKAEA
+496 
-501 EEKARQEAARL
+501 
-512 AEQQRL
+512 
-518 EAEARARAEA
+518 
-528 EARAKAEAEE
+528 
-538 KARQE
+538 ARQE

-585 VTAEVRAWEDALAA
+585 ITAEVRTWEDALAA

-651 LVGDI
+651 LVGEI

-809 DGKRWQITREDWA
+809 DGRRWQITREDWA
-822 AESPLPVVF
+822 AESPLPEVF

>member
-418 QEREAEARAKAEAE
+418 QEREAE

-496 AKAEA
+496 AK
-501 EEKARQEAARL
+501 
-512 AEQQRL
+512 
-518 EAEARARAEA
+518 
-528 EARAKAEAEE
+528 
-538 KARQE
+538 
-543 AARLAEQQRLE
+543 
-554 AEARARAE
+554 
-562 AEARARAEAEA
+562 AEAEA

-822 AESPLPVVF
+822 AESPLPEVF

>member
-1 MQATVRPFFRTVAAA
+1 MRRAARRAYPFPWFRINTPAPVTAMHATVRPCFRPSVADA
-16 PDRRRSP
+16 DQRRPARS
-23 RIRRRSRRSPRW
+23 RRRSRRSPRW
-35 KSLVCALALVLSS
+35 KSLVCVLALVLSS
-48 SAWDVPPV
+48 SALDVPLTP
-56 SGLLP
+56 GLP
-61 WGPDLARADNWQ
+61 WGPGRALADNWQ

-82 THLVAVDK
+82 AHLVAVDK

-103 LKLKYTFP
+103 LKLKYVFP

-120 KQVINDLRTPEGI
+120 KQVINDLRTPEGV

-209 AVVLAEH
+209 AVVLAER
-216 VDETAVPRP
+216 VDETTVPRP

-258 AYTKAMPES
+258 AYSRAMPES

-361 TLSDSELPVA
+361 TLTDSELPVA

-382 LPADGTLVAAD
+382 LPAEGTLVAAD

-405 AEINWGPIQNPAE
+405 AEINWGPIQNPAA
-418 QEREAEARAKAEAE
+418 Q
-432 EQARLEA
+432 EQA
-439 ARLAEQQRLEA
+439 
-450 EARARAEA
+450 ARAEA
-458 EARAKAEAEEKARQ
+458 EARAKAEAEERARQ

-528 EARAKAEAEE
+528 EA
-538 KARQE
+538 
-543 AARLAEQQRLE
+543 
-554 AEARARAE
+554 
-562 AEARARAEAEA
+562 

-585 VTAEVRAWEDALAA
+585 VTSQVRAWEDALAA

-628 TVRDL
+628 TLRDL

-651 LVGDI
+651 LTGDI
-656 VESRSDQLLLSGRG
+656 VESSSDQLLLSGRG
-670 MEQGERVLYWQ
+670 MEQGQRILYWQ

-693 AFTPG
+693 HFTPG

-707 EQISGEVSRTIE
+707 ERISGDVSRMIE
-719 AWRAAWEQGDLNAYM
+719 DWRTAWERGDINAYM
-734 AFYADDAVQAGR
+734 QFYTDDAVQAGR

-751 IRAQKERLWG
+751 IRAQKERLWS

-800 GTKTLLLAF
+800 GTKTLSLVF
-809 DGKRWQITREDWA
+809 DGRRWRIAREDWV
-822 AESPLPVVF
+822 AEAPLP
-831 DAGGGE
+831 DAFATGGGE

>member
-23 RIRRRSRRSPRW
+23 RARRRSRRSPRW

-56 SGLLP
+56 SGILP
-61 WGPDLARADNWQ
+61 WGPGLARADNWQ

-405 AEINWGPIQNPAE
+405 AEINWGPIQDPAE

-458 EARAKAEAEEKARQ
+458 EARAKAEAEER
-472 EAARL
+472 
-477 AEQQRLEAEA
+477 
-487 RARAEAEAR
+487 
-496 AKAEA
+496 
-501 EEKARQEAARL
+501 
-512 AEQQRL
+512 
-518 EAEARARAEA
+518 
-528 EARAKAEAEE
+528 
-538 KARQE
+538 ARQE

-785 DMLQSYADSAGHSDR
+785 DMLQSYADSTGHSDR

-822 AESPLPVVF
+822 AESPLPEVF

>member
-23 RIRRRSRRSPRW
+23 RARRRSRRSPRW

-56 SGLLP
+56 SGILP
-61 WGPDLARADNWQ
+61 WGPGLARADNWQ

-405 AEINWGPIQNPAE
+405 AEINWGPIQDPAE

-458 EARAKAEAEEKARQ
+458 EARAKAEAEER
-472 EAARL
+472 
-477 AEQQRLEAEA
+477 
-487 RARAEAEAR
+487 
-496 AKAEA
+496 
-501 EEKARQEAARL
+501 ARQEAARL

-785 DMLQSYADSAGHSDR
+785 DMLQSYADSTGHSDR

-822 AESPLPVVF
+822 AESPLPEVF

>member
-496 AKAEA
+496 A
-501 EEKARQEAARL
+501 
-512 AEQQRL
+512 
-518 EAEARARAEA
+518 
-528 EARAKAEAEE
+528 
-538 KARQE
+538 
-543 AARLAEQQRLE
+543 
-554 AEARARAE
+554 
-562 AEARARAEAEA
+562 RAEAEA

-822 AESPLPVVF
+822 AESPLPEVF

>member
-1 MQATVRPFFRTVAAA
+1 MQATVRPFFRAVATA
-16 PDRRRSP
+16 PDRRRSG
-23 RIRRRSRRSPRW
+23 RARRRSRRSPRW

-48 SAWDVPPV
+48 SAWDVPTV
-56 SGLLP
+56 SDILP
-61 WGPDLARADNWQ
+61 WGPGLARADNWQ

-323 WQPDEQGHF
+323 WQPDDQGHF

-405 AEINWGPIQNPAE
+405 AEINWGPIQDTTV

-432 EQARLEA
+432 EKARQEA

-554 AEARARAE
+554 AEARARAK
-562 AEARARAEAEA
+562 AEAEA
-573 ARVQLTPAVRQT
+573 ARVQLTPAVRQA
-585 VTAEVRAWEDALAA
+585 VSAEVRAWEDALAA

-651 LVGDI
+651 LVGEI
-656 VESRSDQLLLSGRG
+656 VESRSDQLLLGGRG

-734 AFYADDAVQAGR
+734 VFYADDAVQAGR

-751 IRAQKERLWG
+751 IRAQKERLWA

-822 AESPLPVVF
+822 AESPLPEIF

>member
-528 EARAKAEAEE
+528 EARAKAEAE
-538 KARQE
+538 
-543 AARLAEQQRLE
+543 
-554 AEARARAE
+554 
-562 AEARARAEAEA
+562 A

-613 FNKVAGVPRGLPYGQ
+613 FNKVASVPRGLPYGQ

-822 AESPLPVVF
+822 AESPLPEVF

>member
-61 WGPDLARADNWQ
+61 WGPGLARADNWQ

-458 EARAKAEAEEKARQ
+458 EARAKAEAEEKARL

-487 RARAEAEAR
+487 RARA
-496 AKAEA
+496 K
-501 EEKARQEAARL
+501 
-512 AEQQRL
+512 
-518 EAEARARAEA
+518 
-528 EARAKAEAEE
+528 
-538 KARQE
+538 
-543 AARLAEQQRLE
+543 
-554 AEARARAE
+554 
-562 AEARARAEAEA
+562 AEAEA

-822 AESPLPVVF
+822 AESPLPEVF